1 MHMQSN
7 PDCGPEHGS
16 IAKDASGAASHVV
29 VAVVVAATRPV
40 EQTTAES
47 VARTLVPAGKLK
59 YGTHTPEPFKPEHV
73 RLASPRV
80 AWVSLEA
87 ALAEH
92 VPTESVAVLWHDE
105 PHAHTAFGPH
115 LSCRMYVLVSKGAAP
130 PRAHSTYPR
139 CWQRGANTLPTAG
152 VTVGSMPTAVL

>member
-59 YGTHTPEPFKPEHV
+59 YGTHTPEPFK
-73 RLASPRV
+73 SQS
-80 AWVSLEA
+80 SLGW
-87 ALAEH
+87 LHH
-92 VPTESVAVLWHDE
+92 VPPGYRWKQPLQSTYLLNQWQSCGTTNPMRTLHSGRTCPAACTCSSARGQPHQEHIPHTPAAGNAVQ
-105 PHAHTAFGPH
+105 T
-115 LSCRMYVLVSKGAAP
+115 LSPLLVS
-130 PRAHSTYPR
+130 
-139 CWQRGANTLPTAG
+139 Q
-152 VTVGSMPTAVL
+152 